1 MRILF
6 TLVLLAVAGFG
17 AESET
22 MPLPRH
28 MLTNDGLVVLAKAGV
43 GDGFLVDLI
52 KHKRTLFD
60 TSADALAL
68 LARHG
73 LSEKVMRAVVE
84 KQEEVQLRKPR
95 LTVSPVGQAMGE
107 LEEGEAI
114 LVQPPGPR
122 RLFRSE
128 PERWYKITMR

>member
-6 TLVLLAVAGFG
+6 TLIFLAIAGFG
-17 AESET
+17 AEPEA

-28 MLTNDGLVVLAKAGV
+28 ILTNDGLVVLARAGV
-43 GDGFLVDLI
+43 GDGLLVDLI
-52 KHKRTLFD
+52 KHKRTMFD

-73 LSEKVMRAVVE
+73 LSEKVLRAVVE
-84 KQEEVQLRKPR
+84 KQEEVQLRRPR
-95 LTVSPVGQAMGE
+95 LTVSPVGQAAGE